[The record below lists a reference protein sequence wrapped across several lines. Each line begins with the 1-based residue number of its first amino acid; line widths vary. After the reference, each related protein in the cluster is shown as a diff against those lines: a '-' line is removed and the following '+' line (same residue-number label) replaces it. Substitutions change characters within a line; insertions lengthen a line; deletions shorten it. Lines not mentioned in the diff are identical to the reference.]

1 MKLTSFSVIFAII
14 ASVILSFNA
23 YKIRTLKNDEYL
35 EIYNKKII
43 EQASS
48 DATSTLKK
56 SAEIYG
62 GSIITSSELNPEL
75 VFNSFFKSLC
85 LSLSIYSDYEK
96 EDIKKYFPLLC
107 LIENDG
113 ISLSSYVEIKNSDGV
128 FAKRILMPKYRFFFE
143 DNGIIYYPS
152 LSGEIT
158 VLYEENGLLKEESG
172 KPKDLLNRVNRTVDL
187 DFLKESNI
195 EELIHYKIQ
204 EQISMLISEEIERH
218 ENEMAKLG
226 FHYDFFLPK
235 EYENN
240 AFEIN
245 SPCFI
250 AIMQGYPLGK
260 NKRSNTMNICK
271 MDIKNQGFYAG
282 FIENGI
288 RYYLSVSDDRIKD
301 KTLIEAFT
309 DEFSALKAGYYKY
322 HH

>member
-1 MKLTSFSVIFAII
+1 MRLTSFAVIFAII
-14 ASVILSFNA
+14 ASIILSFNT
-23 YKIRTLKNDEYL
+23 YRIREFKDDEYL

-62 GSIITSSELNPEL
+62 GSISTSSDLDPEL
-75 VFNSFFKSLC
+75 VFKSFFKSLC

-96 EDIKKYFPLLC
+96 EDVKKYFPLLC
-107 LIENDG
+107 LVENDG
-113 ISLSSYVEIKNSDGV
+113 ITLSSYVEIKNSEGV
-128 FAKRILMPKYRFFFE
+128 FAKRIIMPKYRFFFE
-143 DNGIIYYPS
+143 HDGIVYYPT
-152 LSGEIT
+152 LSGEVT
-158 VLYEENGLLKEESG
+158 VLYEEDGLLKEESG
-172 KPKDLLNRVNRTVDL
+172 KPNELVNRINRTVDL
-187 DFLKESNI
+187 DFLTESNI

-250 AIMQGYPLGK
+250 AIMQGYPLSK

-282 FIENGI
+282 FIEDGI
-288 RYYLSVSDDRIKD
+288 RYYLSASDDRIND

-322 HH
+322 HN